1 MGTRNDFTTCYGG
14 CLGRNFRSG
23 TSKQEA
29 RACRCRVF
37 RQARCPLASAVGWK
51 PACCG
56 CKRSRCKKR
65 ANSSADLERRRKVM
79 VYSAQNLHAK
89 VFAFDRAIFTGSA
102 NASKHSATAL
112 QEAVVFTTDAAIG
125 RAVRAFVKSL
135 CLELLGPAELKR
147 LQKLYRPPRF
157 VRARS
162 GKVKTKQRSAILSLR
177 LAQLTEAIRNRKSL
191 DAALEAGEKEAEGRR
206 QRGKDHC
213 VESFY
218 WWGRSSW
225 RTGQLGMEVFKER
238 SGRRTVSPPGH
249 VIHLRRWR
257 SGKRRA
263 TCVFVEFP
271 DRDWMSFSSLKRRFG
286 QDTERYLKRGGFV
299 RDQNFAK
306 RLLSF
311 WQEGVT

>member
-1 MGTRNDFTTCYGG
+1 MTLRLITADVWDAISEAA
-14 CLGRNFRSG
+14 RRSKNPAHVAVAYFG
-23 TSKQEA
+23 KHAARLLPLSAGSRLVVDASEA
-29 RACRCRVF
+29 
-37 RQARCPLASAVGWK
+37 AVKSGQTH
-51 PACCG
+51 P
-56 CKRSRCKKR
+56 
-65 ANSSADLERRRKVM
+65 ADLERIRRRKVT

-89 VFAFDRAIFTGSA
+89 VFAFDKAIFIGSA

-125 RAVRAFVKSL
+125 RAVRSFVKSL
-135 CLELLGPAELKR
+135 CLEPLGPAELKR

-157 VRARS
+157 VPGGS
-162 GKVKTKQRSAILSLR
+162 GKAGAEQRSALSSLR
-177 LAQLTEAIRNRKSL
+177 LAQLTEAIRSPKSL
-191 DAALEAGEKEAEGRR
+191 DAALETGAKEAERRR
-206 QRGKDHC
+206 QEGEDHY
-213 VESFY
+213 VEGFY

-225 RTGQLGMEVFKER
+225 RTGQLVIEVFKER

-263 TCVFVEFP
+263 TCVFVELP
-271 DRDWMSFSSLKRRFG
+271 DRDWVSFSSLKRRFG
-286 QDTERYLKRGGFV
+286 QGAERYLKRGGFV
-299 RDQNFAK
+299 RDQTFAK